1 MLADDDLRVRGN
13 QICPLRRNGANG
25 RIVDAQQK
33 TSSVTVVPLAHAS
46 ELLATEWMERVRDA
60 HKTRRCDRSTCILD

>member
-1 MLADDDLRVRGN
+1 MLAYDDLRIWSN
-13 QICPLRRNGANG
+13 QIRPSRRNGANG

-33 TSSVTVVPLAHAS
+33 TPSVTVVPLAHAS